1 MIDNQLINVYNK
13 AIKKKG
19 AISMKIKIVGK
30 ELKVTEAM
38 NDYVERKLDRIAKYF
53 EESEAE
59 VTLRT
64 EKNEQ
69 IAEIYVTANGEK
81 YRAVTEDKD
90 MYASI
95 DKDIDILEG
104 QIRKVKTKREKM
116 MKDASIKTM
125 EVGNNSIAE
134 IKDEIIKTSYYEIKP
149 MLPEDAV
156 LKLQEKPSHN
166 FLVFINVETGK
177 VNAIHK
183 LKDGKNYGLVEP
195 EA

>member
-1 MIDNQLINVYNK
+1 
-13 AIKKKG
+13 
-19 AISMKIKIVGK
+19 MKVKIIGK
-30 ELKVTEAM
+30 ELKITEAI
-38 NDYVERKLDRIAKYF
+38 NDYVEKKLDRIDKYF
-53 EESEAE
+53 EDAEAD
-59 VTLRT
+59 VTLKT

-69 IAEIYVTANGEK
+69 TAEICVIANGEK

-104 QIRKVKTKREKM
+104 QIRKAKTKKEKM
-116 MKDASIKTM
+116 YRDVSIKMM
-125 EVGNNSIAE
+125 EVADNESE
-134 IKDEIIKTSYYEIKP
+134 DLKDEIIKTSYYEIKP
-149 MLPEDAV
+149 MLPEDAMMK
-156 LKLQEKPSHN
+156 LKEKPSHN

>member
-1 MIDNQLINVYNK
+1 
-13 AIKKKG
+13 
-19 AISMKIKIVGK
+19 MKIKITGK
-30 ELKVTEAM
+30 ELKITEAM
-38 NDYVERKLDRIAKYF
+38 NDYVERKLDKIDKYF
-53 EESEAE
+53 EEANAE

-69 IAEIYVTANGEK
+69 IAEIYVTANGEN
-81 YRAVTEDKD
+81 YRAVTENKD

-104 QIRKVKTKREKM
+104 QIRKAKTKREKTI
-116 MKDASIKTM
+116 KDMSIKTM
-125 EVGNNSIAE
+125 EIKDAPIAE
-134 IKDEIIKTSYYEIKP
+134 IKDEVIKTSYYEIKP

-156 LKLQEKPSHN
+156 LKLKEKPSHN

-177 VNAIHK
+177 VNVIHK

>member
-1 MIDNQLINVYNK
+1 
-13 AIKKKG
+13 
-19 AISMKIKIVGK
+19 MKIKIIGK
-30 ELKVTEAM
+30 ELKITEAI
-38 NDYVERKLDRIAKYF
+38 NDYVEKKLDRIDKYF
-53 EESEAE
+53 EDAEAD

-69 IAEIYVTANGEK
+69 IAEICVLAAGEK

-116 MKDASIKTM
+116 LREGSIKTM
-125 EVGNNSIAE
+125 DLSDSKETDVEN
-134 IKDEIIKTSYYEIKP
+134 EIIKTSYYEIKP
-149 MLPEDAV
+149 MLPQDAV
-156 LKLQEKPSHN
+156 LKLQEKPTHN
-166 FLVFINVETGK
+166 FLTFINVETGK
-177 VNAIHK
+177 VNVIHK

>member
-1 MIDNQLINVYNK
+1 
-13 AIKKKG
+13 
-19 AISMKIKIVGK
+19 MKIKITGK
-30 ELKVTEAM
+30 ELKITEAI
-38 NDYVERKLDRIAKYF
+38 NDYVEKKLDRIDKYF
-53 EESEAE
+53 EEAEAE

-64 EKNEQ
+64 EKTEQ
-69 IAEIYVTANGEK
+69 IAEIFVTANGEK

-104 QIRKVKTKREKM
+104 QIRKAKTKREKT
-116 MKDASIKTM
+116 MKDASIRTM
-125 EVGNNSIAE
+125 EVAPANEIE

-156 LKLQEKPSHN
+156 LKLQEKPTHN
-166 FLVFINVETGK
+166 FLAFINVETGK
-177 VNAIHK
+177 VNVIHR

>member
-1 MIDNQLINVYNK
+1 
-13 AIKKKG
+13 
-19 AISMKIKIVGK
+19 MKIKITGK
-30 ELKVTEAM
+30 ELKITEAI
-38 NDYVERKLDRIAKYF
+38 NDYVEKKLDRIDKYF
-53 EESEAE
+53 EESEAD

-69 IAEIYVTANGEK
+69 IAEIYVTAGGEK

-104 QIRKVKTKREKM
+104 QIRKAKTRKEKM
-116 MKDASIKTM
+116 MKDASLKTM
-125 EVGNNSIAE
+125 EVVTDKISE
-134 IKDEIIKTSYYEIKP
+134 IKDEIVKTSYYEIKP
-149 MLPEDAV
+149 ITTEDAV
-156 LKLQEKPSHN
+156 LELKSKPTHN
-166 FLVFINVETGK
+166 FLTFINVETGK
-177 VNAIHK
+177 VNVVHK

>member
-1 MIDNQLINVYNK
+1 
-13 AIKKKG
+13 
-19 AISMKIKIVGK
+19 MKIKITGK
-30 ELKVTEAM
+30 ELKITEAI
-38 NDYVERKLDRIAKYF
+38 NDYIEKKLDRIDKYF
-53 EESEAE
+53 EDAEAD

-69 IAEIYVTANGEK
+69 IAEIFVTANGEK

-104 QIRKVKTKREKM
+104 QIRKAKTKREKM
-116 MKDASIKTM
+116 MRDASLKTM
-125 EVGNNSIAE
+125 EVMPEHEVE
-134 IKDEIIKTSYYEIKP
+134 IKNEIIKTSYYDIKP

-195 EA
+195 EN

>member
-1 MIDNQLINVYNK
+1 
-13 AIKKKG
+13 
-19 AISMKIKIVGK
+19 MKIKITGK
-30 ELKVTEAM
+30 ELKITEAI
-38 NDYVERKLDRIAKYF
+38 NDYVEKKLDRIDKYF
-53 EESEAE
+53 EDAEAD

-104 QIRKVKTKREKM
+104 QIRKAKTKREKM
-116 MKDASIKTM
+116 MKDASIRTM
-125 EVGNNSIAE
+125 EVANEQATE
-134 IKDEIIKTSYYEIKP
+134 IKDEIVKTSYYEIKP

-156 LKLQEKPSHN
+156 LKLQEKPTHN
-166 FLVFINVETGK
+166 FLAFINVETGK
-177 VNAIHK
+177 VNVVHR

>member
-1 MIDNQLINVYNK
+1 
-13 AIKKKG
+13 
-19 AISMKIKIVGK
+19 MKIKIIGK
-30 ELKVTEAM
+30 ELKITEAL
-38 NDYVERKLDRIAKYF
+38 NDYVEKKLDRIDKYF
-53 EESEAE
+53 EEAEAE
-59 VTLRT
+59 VTLKT
-64 EKNEQ
+64 EKNDQ
-69 IAEIYVTANGEK
+69 IAEIYVSANKER

-104 QIRKVKTKREKM
+104 QIRKAKTKKEKM
-116 MKDASIKTM
+116 MKDASLKTM
-125 EVGNNSIAE
+125 ETIADPVTE
-134 IKDEIIKTSYYEIKP
+134 ITEEIIKTSYYEMKP
-149 MLPEDAV
+149 MSPEDAV
-156 LKLQEKPSHN
+156 LKLKEKPTHN